1 MTLREHLTGRLDELT
16 ANIVALAEINS
27 GTHNPD
33 GVNRCGE
40 RLSELVGT
48 LQPDR
53 VATAPAAPTPIVTG
67 TGERATLPVG
77 NAVRVTKRADAPFQV
92 CLFGHLDTVFP
103 ADHAFQNVAVSGH
116 RLHGPG
122 VADCKGG
129 LILATEV
136 LRHLESTDW
145 GQQIGWEFL
154 AVPDEEVGSVGSLPL
169 LQSAARRCHVG
180 LGFEP
185 ALPSGNVAGTRK
197 GTLNG
202 HTVIRGRAAH
212 AGRAHHEGRSA
223 VRGLARLIDTLEE
236 LNERDGVTVNFGR
249 ISGGGPTNVVPDF
262 AMGAF
267 NLRVGTAEDATWIR
281 EQFDRII
288 AQTATTNEL
297 AIELI
302 WGSSR
307 HPKARTPELDQL
319 LADVASAAEE
329 AGLHIRAEDTGG
341 CCDGNDL
348 AAAGLP
354 NVDSL
359 GIFGGNIHSSQEFA
373 EVSSIAERVPVVVE
387 VLRRAY
393 QRSIA

>member
-1 MTLREHLTGRLDELT
+1 MTLREQLTGRLDELI
-16 ANIVALAEINS
+16 ANVVALAEINS

-33 GVNRCGE
+33 GVNRCAE
-40 RLSELVGT
+40 RLAEQVEALR
-48 LQPDR
+48 PDR
-53 VATAPAAPTPIVTG
+53 VEMVPVDPTPIVTEN
-67 TGERATLPVG
+67 GEQTSRPVG
-77 NAVRVTKRADAPFQV
+77 NALRVTKRADTPFQV

-103 ADHAFQNVAVSGH
+103 AEHPFQTVAVSNH

-129 LILATEV
+129 LVLATEV
-136 LRHLESTDW
+136 LRHVETVEW

-154 AVPDEEVGSVGSLPL
+154 VVPDEEVGSVGSQPL
-169 LQSAARRCHVG
+169 LRAAAGRCNIG

-185 ALPSGNVAGTRK
+185 ALPSGGVAGARK

-202 HTVIRGRAAH
+202 HTVVRGRAAH

-267 NLRVGTAEDATWIR
+267 NLRVGTAEDSAWIR
-281 EQFDRII
+281 QQFERV
-288 AQTATTNEL
+288 TARTAAAHEL
-297 AIELI
+297 EIELI

-307 HPKARTPELDQL
+307 DPKPRTPALDQL
-319 LADVASAAEE
+319 LADVASAADE
-329 AGLHIRAEDTGG
+329 AGLQIAAEDTGG

-359 GIFGGNIHSSQEFA
+359 GICGGNIHSSQEFA
-373 EVSSIAERVPVVVE
+373 EVGSIAERVPVVVE

-393 QRSIA
+393 RRSVA

>member
-16 ANIVALAEINS
+16 ANVIALAEINS

-40 RLSELVGT
+40 RLSELAGT
-48 LQPDR
+48 LQPHR
-53 VATAPAAPTPIVTG
+53 VEMLPVDPTPIVTE
-67 TGERATLPVG
+67 TGQMAACPVG
-77 NAVRVTKRADAPFQV
+77 DAVLITKRADAPFQV

-103 ADHAFQNVAVSGH
+103 ADHPFQAVAVSNH

-129 LILATEV
+129 LVLATEV
-136 LRHLESTDW
+136 LRHLESVDW

-154 AVPDEEVGSVGSLPL
+154 VVPDEEVGSVGSQPL
-169 LQSAARRCHVG
+169 LQAAAGRCDVG

-185 ALPSGNVAGTRK
+185 ALPSGGVAGARK

-202 HTVIRGRAAH
+202 HTVIRGKAAH

-223 VRGLARLIDTLEE
+223 VRGLARLVDALEE

-281 EQFDRII
+281 EQFDRVT
-288 AQTATTNEL
+288 AQTATANEVE
-297 AIELI
+297 IELI

-307 HPKARTPELDQL
+307 PPKARTPELDQL
-319 LADVASAAEE
+319 LVDVASAAEE
-329 AGLHIRAEDTGG
+329 AGLQIRAEDTGG

-393 QRSIA
+393 QRSVA